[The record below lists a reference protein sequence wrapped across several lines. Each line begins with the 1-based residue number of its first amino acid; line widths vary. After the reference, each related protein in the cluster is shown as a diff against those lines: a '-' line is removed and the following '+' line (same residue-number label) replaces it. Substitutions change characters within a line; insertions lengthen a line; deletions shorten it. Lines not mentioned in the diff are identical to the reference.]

1 MSGKVAA
8 KPTYKL
14 MGSRKNVKKSDSG
27 IKRNI
32 IQHIL
37 ADNGAYFDPTNNIR
51 DLSIISVYSNITF
64 LLLLKTPVNGMV
76 DSTHQELQHQSQCT
90 MHNECSV

>member
-27 IKRNI
+27 KKRNI
-32 IQHIL
+32 IKHIL
-37 ADNGAYFDPTNNIR
+37 ADNGAYYDPSNTIR
-51 DLSIISVYSNITF
+51 DPI
-64 LLLLKTPVNGMV
+64 
-76 DSTHQELQHQSQCT
+76 
-90 MHNECSV
+90 MHNSWV

>member
-32 IQHIL
+32 ANIKHIL
-37 ADNGAYFDPTNNIR
+37 ADIDAYYDPSNNIR
-51 DLSIISVYSNITF
+51 DLI
-64 LLLLKTPVNGMV
+64 
-76 DSTHQELQHQSQCT
+76 
-90 MHNECSV
+90 MHNFCVRQYHILVAAKNACEWNG

>member
-51 DLSIISVYSNITF
+51 DLI
-64 LLLLKTPVNGMV
+64 
-76 DSTHQELQHQSQCT
+76 
-90 MHNECSV
+90 MHNFCVRQYHILVAAKNACEWNG